1 MELSMPTLKRL
12 LLAASLCC
20 LVTSVSASPIDD
32 ATAAYIKG
40 DYVQAFK
47 LFSPL
52 AAQGNTEAQNKIGVM
67 YEYGQGV
74 TQDHQE
80 AAKWYRLA
88 AAQGVAEAQ
97 YNIGVLYANGQGVTQ
112 DFARA
117 HMWYNLASSAGD
129 ADGAKNR
136 DIIAKIMTPQQI
148 EKAQAMARACQE
160 RNFKGC

>member
-1 MELSMPTLKRL
+1 MLGL
-12 LLAASLCC
+12 
-20 LVTSVSASPIDD
+20 
-32 ATAAYIKG
+32 
-40 DYVQAFK
+40 
-47 LFSPL
+47 
-52 AAQGNTEAQNKIGVM
+52 M
-67 YEYGQGV
+67 YQYGQGV
-74 TQDHQE
+74 TQSYQEAVKWYKLAADQGHASAQNNLGRIYANGGQGVSQNYQE